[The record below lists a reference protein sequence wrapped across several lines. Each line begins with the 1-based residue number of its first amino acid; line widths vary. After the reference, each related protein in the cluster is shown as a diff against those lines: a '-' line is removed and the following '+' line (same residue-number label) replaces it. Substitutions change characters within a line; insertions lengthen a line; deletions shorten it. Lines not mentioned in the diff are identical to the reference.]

1 MVMNKPTIVAVNV
14 KKLLKSKQM
23 SQKEFATVTGYDYKK
38 LNNKLNGYESIYP
51 EDIVFFYSALGCDV
65 NKLFEP
71 VEETA

>member
-1 MVMNKPTIVAVNV
+1 MNKPTIVAVNV

-71 VEETA
+71 VEETS

>member
-1 MVMNKPTIVAVNV
+1 MVMTIR
-14 KKLLKSKQM
+14 SI
-23 SQKEFATVTGYDYKK
+23 
-38 LNNKLNGYESIYP
+38 NNKLNGYESIYP